1 MYVVMEK
8 LEGDMLEMILSSAK
22 GRLSERIAKFLIS
35 QVQTEMIFHLNVR
48 YLHFCFTSIRFST
61 VGAV

>member
-35 QVQTEMIFHLNVR
+35 QVQISDSLCSGNTITMATLATAF
-48 YLHFCFTSIRFST
+48 
-61 VGAV
+61 

>member
-35 QVQTEMIFHLNVR
+35 QVITARCSVCM
-48 YLHFCFTSIRFST
+48 
-61 VGAV
+61 

>member
-35 QVQTEMIFHLNVR
+35 QVCVHL
-48 YLHFCFTSIRFST
+48 LSIVSLLRCVLLPNS
-61 VGAV
+61 AR